1 MIDIG
6 TSMTTGHVTSRDGTP
21 IGYLK
26 TGRGPAVV
34 ILHGSMESARSHT
47 LLAQAL
53 ASDFTVYLPDRR
65 GRGLSGPHRP
75 DHGVRTEVEDLQAV
89 LAESGAQMVFGVSAG
104 GLVVLEAARTLPGIR
119 MIAVYEPALAMDATR
134 NTDWLERFDRE
145 LAGGKLAAAMITSM
159 NGLELAPPF
168 FKIMPRRLLTS
179 LTEMAMKK
187 EDSKAAPEAI
197 TMRKLAPTIHY
208 EGVLIAEMAGT
219 VDAFRTVTADVLILG
234 GSKGLPFLKPARDA
248 LARTLPNRRRV
259 EFPGLDHG
267 ASSDPSATNPGGK
280 PEIVAQVAREVRTF
294 FATLD
299 TRSRR
304 SESAAKI

>member
-6 TSMTTGHVTSRDGTP
+6 TPMTSGRVTSRDGTP

-34 ILHGSMESARSHT
+34 ILHGSMESAGSHT
-47 LLAQAL
+47 LLARAL
-53 ASDFTVYLPDRR
+53 AGDFTVYLPDRR
-65 GRGLSGPHRP
+65 GRGMSGPHRP
-75 DHGVRTEVEDLQAV
+75 DHSIRTEVEDLQAV
-89 LAESGAQMVFGVSAG
+89 LAESGAQMAFGVSAG

-134 NTDWLERFDRE
+134 NTAWLERFDRE
-145 LAGGKLAAAMITSM
+145 LADGKLAAAMITSM
-159 NGLELAPPF
+159 YGLELAPPF
-168 FKIMPRRLLTS
+168 FKIMPRRLLAS
-179 LTEMAMKK
+179 LTEMAMKR
-187 EDSKAAPEAI
+187 EDSKAAPDAI
-197 TMRKLAPTIHY
+197 TMRKLAPTIHH
-208 EGVLIAEMAGT
+208 EGVLIAEMVGS

-234 GSKGLPFLKPARDA
+234 GSKGLPFLEPARGA

-267 ASSDPSATNPGGK
+267 ASSDPSTTNPGGK

-294 FATLD
+294 FATHD
-299 TRSRR
+299 TRQ
-304 SESAAKI
+304 EAQ

>member
-1 MIDIG
+1 MDMIDTG
-6 TSMTTGHVTSRDGTP
+6 TSMTSGRVTSRDGTP

-34 ILHGSMESARSHT
+34 IMHGSMESARSHT

-53 ASDFTVYLPDRR
+53 AGDFTVYLPDRR

-75 DHGVRTEVEDLQAV
+75 DHSVRTEVEDLQAV

-119 MIAVYEPALAMDATR
+119 MVAVYEPALAMDATR
-134 NTDWLERFDRE
+134 NTAWLERFDRE
-145 LAGGKLAAAMITSM
+145 LADGKLAAAMITSM
-159 NGLELAPPF
+159 YGLELAPPF
-168 FKIMPRRLLTS
+168 FKIMPRRLLAS
-179 LTEMAMKK
+179 LTEMAMRS
-187 EDSKAAPEAI
+187 EDSKAAPETI

-248 LARTLPNRRRV
+248 LARTLPRSRRV

-267 ASSDPSATNPGGK
+267 ASSDPSATNRGGK

-294 FATLD
+294 FATLN
-299 TRSRR
+299 SRQ
-304 SESAAKI
+304 ET